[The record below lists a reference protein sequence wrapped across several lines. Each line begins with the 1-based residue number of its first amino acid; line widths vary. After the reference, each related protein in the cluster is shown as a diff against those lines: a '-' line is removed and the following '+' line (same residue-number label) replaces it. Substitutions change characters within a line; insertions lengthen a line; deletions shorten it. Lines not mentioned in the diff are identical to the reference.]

1 MELLPNNTY
10 LADPALRSILAARLG
25 PELLEWAEPQLR
37 QVGSL
42 APREL
47 ARWGDECE
55 RQPAWLRTVEPWG
68 ERVDE
73 VVYPDAWRSLAAASA
88 VAGCTALPYE
98 PAAIAVAGV
107 SVRIVHAALA
117 YLFQPGTATYFCPVA
132 MTDAAARVLTEFGP
146 DELRCRWLPHLISRD
161 PAQAWTAGQWMTE
174 QQGGSDVGANSVTA
188 HKEHGSWRLHGRKF
202 FCSNVGGEMVLAL
215 ARPEGGGAGTR
226 GLGLFLI
233 PRLLPDGS
241 RNHYRIDRLKD
252 KLGTRAMA
260 TGEVTLEG
268 AYADLVGD
276 LEQGFGQMTPMLNI
290 TRFHNAVS
298 SAASMRRGAML
309 ARAYANRRRAFGRLL
324 EEQPLHRQVLVE
336 LSVDAEACLLLTMR
350 LAELL
355 GRVEQKQATEQE
367 VNVFRLGTS
376 LTKLYTAKRAVAA
389 ASEVIEAFGGQGYME
404 DTGLPR
410 LLRDAQVLPIWEG
423 TTNVLS
429 LDVLRVL
436 AKPGIA
442 DAFLAELERLGS
454 PGRGRVAVSLAAS
467 ARCEPETA
475 QAGARRLAF
484 ELAEAWIGGLLQ
496 EAAVRGEREARV
508 AELWHASD
516 RIGPRDLE
524 LVG

>member
-1 MELLPNNTY
+1 MDLLPQNTY
-10 LADPALRSILAARLG
+10 AADPALRSVLANRLE
-25 PELLEWAEPQLR
+25 PDVLEWAEPQLLHI
-37 QVGSL
+37 GSL

-47 ARWGDECE
+47 LGWGNECE
-55 RQPAWLRTVEPWG
+55 RQPAWLRAVEPWG

-88 VAGCTALPYE
+88 IAGCTALPYE
-98 PAAIAVAGV
+98 PSSVAIAGP
-107 SVRIVHAALA
+107 SIRIVHAALA

-132 MTDAAARVLTEFGP
+132 MTDAAARVLTEFGS
-146 DELRCRWLPHLISRD
+146 DELRCRWVPHLTSRD

-174 QQGGSDVGANSVTA
+174 QQGGSDVGANAVTA
-188 HKEHGSWRLHGRKF
+188 RRENGGWRLHGRKF

-215 ARPEGGGAGTR
+215 ARPEGGPSGTR

-233 PRLLPDGS
+233 PLRLPDGS

-268 AYADLVGD
+268 AHADLVGD
-276 LEQGFGQMTPMLNI
+276 LEHGFGQMTPMLNI

-298 SAASMRRGAML
+298 SAASMRRGFML
-309 ARAYANRRRAFGRLL
+309 ARGYAARRRAFGKLL
-324 EEQPLHRQVLVE
+324 EQQPLHRQLLVE
-336 LSVDAEACLLLTMR
+336 LAVDAEACLVLTMR

-367 VNVFRLGTS
+367 ANVFRLGTS

-436 AKPGIA
+436 GKPGTA
-442 DAFLAELERLGS
+442 EAFLAELERLDS
-454 PGRGRVAVSLAAS
+454 PGRRRVADSLAAIAGSDPES
-467 ARCEPETA
+467 A
-475 QAGARRLAF
+475 QSGARRLAYV
-484 ELAEAWIGGLLQ
+484 LAEAWIEGLLR
-496 EAAVRGEREARV
+496 EAAARGGREARV
-508 AELWHASD
+508 AELWHAPEAL
-516 RIGPRDLE
+516 RPGDLE
-524 LVG
+524 VVG